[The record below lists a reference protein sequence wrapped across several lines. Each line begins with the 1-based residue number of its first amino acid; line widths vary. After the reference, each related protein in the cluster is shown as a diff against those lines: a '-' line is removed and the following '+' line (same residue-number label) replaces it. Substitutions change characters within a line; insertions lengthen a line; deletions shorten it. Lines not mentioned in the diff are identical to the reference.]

1 MIKSVE
7 VPPLVFQ
14 LLSPVKRRLRKSR
27 KLARFWWI
35 GHHAGINVEYQVLL
49 DNLDLAY
56 ASRFLNYNA
65 RSEAK
70 NGGKKCFKRDCD
82 TFLMNYAE
90 LSAAFTGAER
100 G

>member
-7 VPPLVFQ
+7 ASVPVSQ
-14 LLSPVKRRLRKSR
+14 LLSAVKRRRRNLR

-35 GHHAGINVEYQVLL
+35 DHHTRIRVEYEAIL
-49 DNLDLAY
+49 NNRDLAY
-56 ASRFLNYNA
+56 KSRLLNYNA
-65 RSEAK
+65 RLKVK
-70 NGGKKCFKRDCD
+70 NGSKNCFKRDCD

-90 LSAAFTGAER
+90 LSAVFTGAER